1 MVMTSPPRRK
11 GDRRRLLEEGEGL
24 EERGGDMDGVT
35 ASRDPEKQSS
45 AVDKSPTSCLN
56 IAFGEENDQD
66 YDEEEEKVVIVGEG
80 DEVMLVKGEKSE
92 GALLRVSP
100 QR

>member
-1 MVMTSPPRRK
+1 
-11 GDRRRLLEEGEGL
+11 
-24 EERGGDMDGVT
+24 MDGVT

-56 IAFGEENDQD
+56 IAFDEENDQD
-66 YDEEEEKVVIVGEG
+66 YDEEEEVVIVGEG